1 MNVEEADPEEVM
13 ESLIGRSI
21 SSRGKD
27 ETMYHVTPDDGRM
40 LVFIQ
45 LGIVTWPEDVAIH

>member
-21 SSRGKD
+21 SSWGRD
-27 ETMYHVTPDDGRM
+27 ETMYHVTLDDGRV
-40 LVFIQ
+40 LVFMA
-45 LGIVTWPEDVAIH
+45 LGVVTLPEDVSIH